1 MRAFAMLKIGQT
13 GWIEKE
19 RPTCGALDAIVKPLA
34 LAPCTS
40 DIHTVYEGAIGQR
53 SNLILGHEAV
63 GEIVEVG
70 WEVKDF
76 KAGDKVIVPAITPN
90 WRTHAIEEGVPPQ
103 HSEGMLS
110 GWKYS
115 NIKDGVF
122 SEFFHV
128 NDADMNLA
136 LIPDGMTLQQA
147 VMLPDMVTTGF
158 HGVEL
163 AKVEFGSIVVVIGIG
178 PVGLMS
184 VAGATLRGA
193 GRLFAVGS
201 RPLCAEVAKKY
212 GATDIINYKNGDI
225 VEQIME
231 ATKGHGADHV
241 IVAGGPSEVLGQAV
255 RICKPGGFI
264 GNVNYFGEGE
274 NLSIP
279 REAWGVGMGHKQIN
293 GGLTPGGR
301 VRMERMASP
310 RDEQTVRSRQT
321 CHAYL
326 PRAETSRRRA
336 GIDASQAGGPDQT
349 GHSGVMR

>member
-1 MRAFAMLKIGQT
+1 MRALAMLKIGQT
-13 GWIEKE
+13 GWIQKE
-19 RPTCGALDAIVKPLA
+19 RPACGVLDAIIKPLA

-40 DIHTVYEGAIGQR
+40 DIHTVYEGALGER
-53 SNLILGHEAV
+53 ENLVLGHEAV
-63 GEIVEVG
+63 GEVVEAG
-70 WEVKDF
+70 CGVKDF
-76 KAGDKVIVPAITPN
+76 KVGDKVIVPAITPN
-90 WRTHAIEEGVPPQ
+90 WRTLAIQEGVPAQ

-122 SEFFHV
+122 SEFFHI

-136 LIPDGMTLQQA
+136 LIPDGMSLSRA

-163 AKVEFGSIVVVIGIG
+163 AQVEFGSTVVVIGIG

-184 VAGATLRGA
+184 VAGAALRGA
-193 GRLFAVGS
+193 ARLLAVGS
-201 RPLCAEVAKKY
+201 RPLCTEVARKY

-225 VEQIME
+225 VEQILD
-231 ATKGHGADHV
+231 ATRGHGVDHV
-241 IVAGGPSEVLGQAV
+241 IVAGGPSEVLEQAV
-255 RICKPGGFI
+255 RICKPGGVI

-274 NLSIP
+274 FLRIP

-301 VRMERMASP
+301 VRMERMA
-310 RDEQTVRSRQT
+310 
-321 CHAYL
+321 AL
-326 PRAETSRRRA
+326 
-336 GIDASQAGGPDQT
+336 
-349 GHSGVMR
+349 VMNKRFDPGLLVTHTFQGFDHLEDGLALMHKKPADLIKPVVFV

>member
-13 GWIEKE
+13 GWIEKK
-19 RPTCGALDAIVKPLA
+19 RPTCGAFDAIIRPLA

-40 DIHTVYEGAIGQR
+40 DIHTVYEGALGQR

-63 GEIVEVG
+63 GEIEEVG

-76 KAGDKVIVPAITPN
+76 KVGDKVIVPAITPN

-110 GWKYS
+110 GWKFS

-122 SEFFHV
+122 SEYFHV

-136 LIPDGMTLQQA
+136 LIPEGLTLSQA
-147 VMLPDMVTTGF
+147 VMIPDMVTTGF

-163 AKVEFGSIVVVIGIG
+163 AEVEFGSTVAVIGIG

-184 VAGATLRGA
+184 VAGAALHGA
-193 GRLFAVGS
+193 ARLFAVGS
-201 RPLCAEVAKKY
+201 RPLCAEVAKQY
-212 GATDIINYKNGDI
+212 GATDIVNYKNGDI
-225 VEQIME
+225 VTQIMD
-231 ATKGHGADHV
+231 ATNGHGADHV
-241 IVAGGPSEVLGQAV
+241 IVAGGPAEVLEQAV
-255 RICKPGGFI
+255 RICKPGGSI

-274 NLSIP
+274 FLRIP
-279 REAWGVGMGHKQIN
+279 REAWGVGMGHKRIN

-301 VRMERMASP
+301 VRMERMAALVVNKRLDP
-310 RDEQTVRSRQT
+310 GKLVTHTFQGFKHLEEGLELMHHKPADLIKPVV
-321 CHAYL
+321 L
-326 PRAETSRRRA
+326 L
-336 GIDASQAGGPDQT
+336 
-349 GHSGVMR
+349 

>member
-19 RPTCGALDAIVKPLA
+19 RPGCGMLDAVVKPLA

-40 DIHTVYEGAIGQR
+40 DIHTVYEGALGQR
-53 SNLILGHEAV
+53 HNLVLGHEAV

-70 WEVKDF
+70 GEVKDF

-110 GWKYS
+110 GWKFS

-136 LIPDGMTLQQA
+136 LIPEGMTLPQA

-163 AKVEFGSIVVVIGIG
+163 AKVEFGSTVAVIGIG
-178 PVGLMS
+178 PVGLMC
-184 VAGATLRGA
+184 VAGAALRGA
-193 GRLFAVGS
+193 ARLFAVGS
-201 RPLCAEVAKKY
+201 RPLCAETARQY

-225 VEQIME
+225 VEQIMD
-231 ATKGHGADHV
+231 ATGGHGADHV
-241 IVAGGPSEVLGQAV
+241 IVAGGPSEVLEQAV
-255 RICKPGGFI
+255 RICKPGGVI

-274 NLSIP
+274 FLRIP
-279 REAWGVGMGHKQIN
+279 REAWGVGMSHKQIN

-301 VRMERMASP
+301 VRMERMA
-310 RDEQTVRSRQT
+310 
-321 CHAYL
+321 AL
-326 PRAETSRRRA
+326 
-336 GIDASQAGGPDQT
+336 
-349 GHSGVMR
+349 VMHQRFDPGKLVTHTFHGLQHLEDGLELMHHKPADIIKPVILI

>member
-1 MRAFAMLKIGQT
+1 MRGFAMLKIGET
-13 GWIEKE
+13 GWIQKA
-19 RPTCGALDAIVKPLA
+19 RPDCGPFDAIVKPLA

-40 DIHTVYEGAIGQR
+40 DIHTVYEGAIGER
-53 SNLILGHEAV
+53 HNMILGHEGV

-70 WEVKDF
+70 KAVQDF
-76 KAGDKVIVPAITPN
+76 QPGDRVIVPAITPN
-90 WRTHAIEEGVPPQ
+90 WRTTTIEEGVPPQ

-122 SEFFHV
+122 AEFFHV

-136 LIPDGMTLQQA
+136 LIPQGMPLEQA

-184 VAGATLRGA
+184 VAGAALRGA
-193 GRLFAVGS
+193 GRLFAVGN
-201 RPLCAEVAKKY
+201 RPVCVAAAREY
-212 GATDIINYKNGDI
+212 GATDIINYKDGDI

-231 ATKGHGADHV
+231 ATHGHGADHV

-255 RICKPGGFI
+255 SMCKPGGVI

-274 NLSIP
+274 FLQIP

-301 VRMERMASP
+301 VRMERLATLVTHKRLDPSKLVTHKFSGM
-310 RDEQTVRSRQT
+310 D
-321 CHAYL
+321 YL
-326 PRAETSRRRA
+326 PEALELMHHKPA
-336 GIDASQAGGPDQT
+336 DLIKP
-349 GHSGVMR
+349 VVLV